1 MSSKCPHGWSGKRKT
16 HSGESCLKEHPE
28 TRKKFE
34 KFGYSERGC
43 KERNCEKGIH
53 LSICKHFMRNK
64 CKFND
69 KCRWYHPRNVTNSS
83 QNGQES
89 ATQNASEN
97 PGPSPGGALSSG
109 WPSQPSPWQGVPQRV
124 QNEENNNVTFLDMH
138 KTVLLIL
145 KTLEMGQSG

>member
-1 MSSKCPHGWSGKRKT
+1 
-16 HSGESCLKEHPE
+16 
-28 TRKKFE
+28 
-34 KFGYSERGC
+34 
-43 KERNCEKGIH
+43 
-53 LSICKHFMRNK
+53 MRNK

-69 KCRWYHPRNVTNSS
+69 KCRWYHPRSVTNSP

-89 ATQNASEN
+89 AAHNASEN

-109 WPSQPSPWQGVPQRV
+109 WPSQPSPWQDVPQRV

-145 KTLEMGQSG
+145 KTLEMRQSG